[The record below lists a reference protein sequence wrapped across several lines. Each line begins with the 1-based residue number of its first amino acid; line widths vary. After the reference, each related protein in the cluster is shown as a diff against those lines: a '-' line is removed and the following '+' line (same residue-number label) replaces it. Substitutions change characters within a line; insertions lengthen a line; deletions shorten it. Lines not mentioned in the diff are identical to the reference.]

1 MTGMPTAG
9 RLDAWER
16 RMDLVIRF
24 VPYVA
29 LAVSTVLAWVAAP
42 HLPGPPLAG
51 TLALAGVAAVWMLW
65 MVTLHPDWADR
76 RVLMAVYFVGLVA
89 LITALIARSPLFGFF
104 AFAGYL
110 HAVYAL
116 RGTWR
121 LVGVA
126 AIAVLSSVSQVGGFA
141 TLRSGPG
148 LAVFAVIVV
157 FNIGLAAA
165 MTFLGWVTTEQAER
179 RKVMI
184 VELAEANSKLE
195 AAMAENAGLHAQL
208 LAQAREAGVLD
219 ERQRMAG
226 EIHDTLAQGLIGIV
240 TQLEAADQAALA
252 SPPDRAGPGSPSG
265 PDGEPVVDWR
275 RHVRT
280 AARLARDS
288 LTEARRSVQA
298 LRPQPLDNAP
308 LPQAL
313 TEVVDGWSTMSGV
326 PAELVTTGTV
336 QRLLPEIEMTLLRTA
351 QEALANVAKH
361 ASASRVTLT
370 LSYMEDMVSL
380 DVRDD
385 GVGFDP
391 SVARTDRPDG
401 GYGLTVM
408 GERVRR
414 IAGTLEVESEAGVGT
429 AISACVPAV
438 LAGGRR

>member
-1 MTGMPTAG
+1 MPTAG
-9 RLDAWER
+9 RLDDWER
-16 RMDLVIRF
+16 RMDRVVRV

-42 HLPGPPLAG
+42 HLPGPPLPG
-51 TLALAGVAAVWMLW
+51 TLALAGLAAAWMLW
-65 MVTLHPDWADR
+65 MVTLHPDWAER
-76 RVLMAVYFVGLVA
+76 RALMAVYFVGLIA
-89 LITALIARSPLFGFF
+89 LIAALIARSPLFGFF

-116 RGTWR
+116 RGAWR

-157 FNIGLAAA
+157 FNIGLAGA

-179 RKVMI
+179 RKAMI
-184 VELAEANSKLE
+184 AELAEANSKLE

-226 EIHDTLAQGLIGIV
+226 EIHDTLAQGLTGIV
-240 TQLEAADQAALA
+240 TQLEAADQA
-252 SPPDRAGPGSPSG
+252 GSPG
-265 PDGEPVVDWR
+265 PAWY

-280 AARLARDS
+280 AAQLARDS

-313 TEVVDGWSTMSGV
+313 TEVVDGWSAMSGV
-326 PAELVTTGTV
+326 AAKLVTTGAV

-361 ASASRVTLT
+361 ANASRVTLT

-385 GVGFDP
+385 GGGFDP
-391 SVARTDRPDG
+391 YVARTDRPDG
-401 GYGLTVM
+401 GYGLTAM
-408 GERVRR
+408 RERVRR
-414 IAGTLEVESEAGVGT
+414 VAGTLEVESEPGMGT
-429 AISACVPAV
+429 AISACVPAI